1 MSIKILPAS
10 HVDHG
15 VPIGTLQYALEYFAN
30 RDKFFAEVI
39 TLPDGFPGVPSALYG
54 PLEGDEPVS
63 DDDAYHDVR
72 PGRRCASRM
81 VSRTARLVRTLVV
94 IAGPAPGE
102 EGMVLYTCYGGQV
115 APREPGDTSISTW
128 EEVLASREF
137 WSQHALA
144 DTRL

>member
-15 VPIGTLQYALEYFAN
+15 VPIGTLQHALEHFAGE
-30 RDKFFAEVI
+30 DKFFAK
-39 TLPDGFPGVPSALYG
+39 TLHLPDGFPGVPSALYG
-54 PLEGDEPVS
+54 PLAGDAPVEEC
-63 DDDAYHDVR
+63 DVYYGVR
-72 PGRRCASRM
+72 GGRKCASRL
-81 VSRTARLVRTLVV
+81 VGNPDRLVRTLVV

-102 EGMVLYTCYGGQV
+102 EGLVLYTCYGGQV
-115 APREPGDTSISTW
+115 APREPGDTSINTW

-137 WSQHALA
+137 WGQHALA

>member
-15 VPIGTLQYALEYFAN
+15 VPVGTLQYALEYFAN

-39 TLPDGFPGVPSALYG
+39 HLPDGFPGVPSGLYG
-54 PLEGDEPVS
+54 PLAGDDPVEER
-63 DDDAYHDVR
+63 DVR
-72 PGRRCASRM
+72 YIVRLGRRCSSRM
-81 VSRTARLVRTLVV
+81 VARVDRLVRTLVV
-94 IAGPAPGE
+94 IAGPVQGVD
-102 EGMVLYTCYGGQV
+102 GLVLYTCYGGQI
-115 APREPGDTSISTW
+115 APREPGDTSINTW